1 MRSMTTGRSKNM
13 FCNNHYDRPRRYN
26 FPRRRRVS
34 LDEVRSKSTVFAM
47 THDYSLGI
55 CALVDV
61 DNMGFCGNNLDARYY
76 MFDLDGEPCI
86 YFKFK

>member
-1 MRSMTTGRSKNM
+1 M
-13 FCNNHYDRPRRYN
+13 FCNNPRRYN

-61 DNMGFCGNNLDARYY
+61 ENMGFCGNNLDARYY